1 MSDTHIQGRHQ
12 IIWWRL
18 DLLGAW
24 ASAALVMA
32 ATLVGLAAVTFI
44 IGRFLPTDPVLAAIG
59 DHATAELYDQTRL
72 AMGLD
77 KPILL
82 QFWTYLTHLAEG
94 DLGQSIMTGQPVS
107 RDLLAFFPATF
118 ELATAALAIGIIIG
132 VPLGL
137 IAGHQQGRAL
147 DHIIRIV
154 ALTGYS
160 VPVFWFGLVG
170 LVFFYVKLDWLPGP
184 GRIDVAYE
192 YVIEAKTGLI
202 LVDTLL
208 AGDID
213 AFKDALA
220 HLILPAGILGYYSV
234 AYITRMVRAFTIDTL
249 HQEFIVT
256 ARIKGASETRVLWAH
271 VLPAVSG
278 PLITVLAL
286 AYAGLLEGAVLT
298 ETVFAWPGLGLY
310 ITNALFNAD
319 LNAVLGGTLVVGTA
333 FLLLNNGTEALQRR
347 LDPRARLS

>member
-1 MSDTHIQGRHQ
+1 MSDMHILGRRQ
-12 IIWWRL
+12 IIWWRP
-18 DLLGAW
+18 DLLRSWVGSGLA
-24 ASAALVMA
+24 MA
-32 ATLVGLAAVTFI
+32 TTLVGLAAVTFV

-59 DHATAELYDQTRL
+59 DHATAELYDQTRV

-82 QFWTYLTHLAEG
+82 QFWIYLTRLIQG
-94 DLGQSIMTGQPVS
+94 DLGQSIMTGQPVL

-118 ELATAALAIGIIIG
+118 ELATAALAIGILVG

-137 IAGHQQGRAL
+137 TAGHQQGRAL
-147 DHIIRIV
+147 DHIIRVV

-170 LVFFYVKLDWLPGP
+170 LVFFYVKLDLLPGP

-192 YVIEAKTGLI
+192 YVIEPKTGLI
-202 LVDTLL
+202 LIDTLL
-208 AGDID
+208 AGDLE
-213 AFKDALA
+213 AFRDALA
-220 HLILPAGILGYYSV
+220 HLILPASILGYYCVS
-234 AYITRMVRAFTIDTL
+234 YITRMTRAFTIDVL

-256 ARIKGASETRVLWAH
+256 ARIKGASEARVLWAH
-271 VLPAVSG
+271 VLPAISG

-286 AYAGLLEGAVLT
+286 AYAHLLEGAVLT

-319 LNAVLGGTLVVGTA
+319 LNAVLGGTLVVGIA

-347 LDPRARLS
+347 LDPRARQS